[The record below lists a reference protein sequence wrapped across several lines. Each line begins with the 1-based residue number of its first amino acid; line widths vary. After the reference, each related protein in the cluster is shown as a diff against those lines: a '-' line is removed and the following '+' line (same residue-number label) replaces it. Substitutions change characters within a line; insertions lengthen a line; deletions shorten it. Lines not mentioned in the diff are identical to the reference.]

1 MLNRGIKD
9 KVSVIIS
16 DNVFNMIVVIEVVG
30 V

>member
-9 KVSVIIS
+9 KGSVIIS

>member
-1 MLNRGIKD
+1 MLNRGINE